1 MEIIAAILIGYL
13 GIGTLLAIPSA
24 SLKEFFTIMVI
35 YPVILALIFID
46 IIETL
51 SEELKKDASK

>member
-35 YPVILALIFID
+35 YPVILALI
-46 IIETL
+46 
-51 SEELKKDASK
+51 S